1 MEKEE
6 KIDLLNEATEQLLAA
21 VDNIEAALRGTSLAG
36 HANAYI
42 IPHLRSWIDS
52 DNRFNMGVQ
61 QYIERLYDGEDEED
75 EDFNN

>member
-21 VDNIEAALRGTSLAG
+21 VNNIEAALRGTSLAG

-42 IPHLRSWIDS
+42 IPHLHSWIDS

-61 QYIERLYDGEDEED
+61 QYIERLYDEEDEED
-75 EDFNN
+75 ED

>member
-1 MEKEE
+1 MKRED

-21 VDNIEAALRGTSLAG
+21 VNNIEEALRGTSLAG

-42 IPHLRSWIDS
+42 IPHLHSWINS

-61 QYIERLYDGEDEED
+61 QYIESLYDRDDERD